1 MFLLQKTWA
10 RCLHVQT
17 HVLCFSLTPC
27 AYRCVVLN
35 RIYCFFPFHFSFHK
49 TVNWWRSGIMSALVV
64 VSPFPRNY
72 SLHFWHSVAC
82 WMIELIDMYFAQ
94 NIFFGEWRNFSS
106 LFLCSWTFPSYVLL
120 IFICSFID
128 CQSAKI
134 WNHLG
139 KNIQTHLWGI
149 ILIRLA
155 SA

>member
-1 MFLLQKTWA
+1 MFLLQKTWT

-27 AYRCVVLN
+27 AYLCVVLN
-35 RIYCFFPFHFSFHK
+35 RIYCFFPFRFFFHK
-49 TVNWWRSGIMSALVV
+49 TVNCWRSGIMSALVV

-94 NIFFGEWRNFSS
+94 NLFFGECRNFSS

-120 IFICSFID
+120 IFHLFIHWLSV
-128 CQSAKI
+128 CQNLESPRK
-134 WNHLG
+134 
-139 KNIQTHLWGI
+139 QPPDTPM
-149 ILIRLA
+149 RDYPD
-155 SA
+155 